1 MKYHLT
7 AERTLRIAVTFEA
20 ENDEAAVKKADE
32 LFADMIKHPGKFE
45 SGDIEHDY
53 ALCDDGDR
61 TIVDWY

>member
-1 MKYHLT
+1 MT

-20 ENDEAAVKKADE
+20 ENDEAAEKKADE
-32 LFADMIKHPGKFE
+32 LFADMIEHPERFE
-45 SGDIEHDY
+45 GGDIEHDS